1 MIYTMCSEDHSVWA
15 EQARLDWSKHW
26 LKWSVDLIV
35 KHSTEEEQETLP
47 YISNENIESW
57 TGKLLI
63 EDPQPLEADSRKF
76 KINDVLFNKLRPYL
90 AKVYHASFNGVSSS
104 ELLCLRPSQDLDSR
118 FLFYVLSSKDFIDT
132 VNAHS
137 YGAKMPRADWE
148 IVGHQSLPF
157 PPLDTQRRIAEY
169 LDEKIVLIDGLIER
183 KRKLLDLLA
192 EKRQTLITL
201 AVTKGFPDSQ
211 RLENS
216 GLHSTQRRDYRVV
229 EGVDEMTGVSDNSRQ
244 AYGKVPLGWKLE
256 KLKFFADIRNSNVDK
271 IISEDEQPVRLCN
284 YTDIYYNDHIT
295 SNIQFM
301 EGSATEAEIERFQ
314 LRRNQVIITKDS
326 EGWDDIGI
334 PALVTE
340 DMPDVLCGYHL
351 SVFEAGSDLDG
362 AFLAWL
368 CQSASLNDQFKLAA
382 NGVTRFGLSQYA
394 MKNAFI
400 MFPSLDTQ
408 RRIAEFL
415 DKETSQIDEL
425 VMKIRESIALL
436 EEYRSAQITAIVKGQ
451 ITEFQ

>member
-1 MIYTMCSEDHSVWA
+1 MCSEDHSVWA

-169 LDEKIVLIDGLIER
+169 LVDLIVKHSTEEEQETLPYISNENIESWTGKLLIEDPQPLEADSR
-183 KRKLLDLLA
+183 KFKILS
-192 EKRQTLITL
+192 LI
-201 AVTKGFPDSQ
+201 
-211 RLENS
+211 
-216 GLHSTQRRDYRVV
+216 
-229 EGVDEMTGVSDNSRQ
+229 
-244 AYGKVPLGWKLE
+244 
-256 KLKFFADIRNSNVDK
+256 
-271 IISEDEQPVRLCN
+271 
-284 YTDIYYNDHIT
+284 HI
-295 SNIQFM
+295 
-301 EGSATEAEIERFQ
+301 
-314 LRRNQVIITKDS
+314 
-326 EGWDDIGI
+326 
-334 PALVTE
+334 
-340 DMPDVLCGYHL
+340 
-351 SVFEAGSDLDG
+351 
-362 AFLAWL
+362 
-368 CQSASLNDQFKLAA
+368 
-382 NGVTRFGLSQYA
+382 
-394 MKNAFI
+394 
-400 MFPSLDTQ
+400 
-408 RRIAEFL
+408 
-415 DKETSQIDEL
+415 
-425 VMKIRESIALL
+425 
-436 EEYRSAQITAIVKGQ
+436 
-451 ITEFQ
+451 